1 MFVFQWNSMR
11 IGDHVMV
18 HDDDDAGL
26 ALRPGIVKY
35 VETREQGQNDV
46 TIQLDDHASRPI
58 RPRRHAVH
66 MLPVDRRFS
75 CWRCDVIAAESSEP
89 ANSSEM
95 ANKSDVANNSDVEGQ
110 RAAA

>member
-18 HDDDDAGL
+18 HDDDGDAGL
-26 ALRPGIVKY
+26 ALQPGIVKY
-35 VETREQGQNDV
+35 VETREHGQNDV

-75 CWRCDVIAAESSEP
+75 CWRCDVITAESSGP
-89 ANSSEM
+89 
-95 ANKSDVANNSDVEGQ
+95 ANNSDVEGQ

>member
-1 MFVFQWNSMR
+1 MFVFQWSSMR

-18 HDDDDAGL
+18 HDDGDAGL
-26 ALRPGIVKY
+26 ALQPGIVKY
-35 VETREQGQNDV
+35 VETRKQGQNDV

-75 CWRCDVIAAESSEP
+75 CWRCDVIAAESSNP
-89 ANSSEM
+89 ANTL
-95 ANKSDVANNSDVEGQ
+95 DVANNSDMEGQ